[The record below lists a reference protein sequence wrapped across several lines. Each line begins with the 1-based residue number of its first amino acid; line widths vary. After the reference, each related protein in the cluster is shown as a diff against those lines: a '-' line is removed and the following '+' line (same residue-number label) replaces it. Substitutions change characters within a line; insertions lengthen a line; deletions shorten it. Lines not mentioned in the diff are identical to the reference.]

1 MCLRCLS
8 TRRRRAVYMF
18 ARLFRCSRPLRVLR
32 CCACDRRKYASESKW
47 QQKARATS
55 GATATA
61 TAVCWLQRTNANAS
75 CRRVT
80 RKGWPAKSSS
90 ASSCGGLGFLPHTRE
105 GPKTPRDRNS
115 TPQKSGA
122 PGPSRPKP
130 PAGRAASAPSISIG
144 PSRTRTGTHGASR
157 TRTPAAAGCSRPSHE
172 DRAQTARGS
181 PQQPPW
187 ESAT

>member
-1 MCLRCLS
+1 
-8 TRRRRAVYMF
+8 MF

-144 PSRTRTGTHGASR
+144 PSRTRNGTHDASR
-157 TRTPAAAGCSRPSHE
+157 PGRQPPQAARALHTRTGHKQPGAAPSSHH
-172 DRAQTARGS
+172 GS
-181 PQQPPW
+181 PRHEGSPPGPA
-187 ESAT
+187 SPTTKSF